1 MINQQRNLADTL
13 QPTMLV
19 HNQVQC
25 QPERAETTEDSFII
39 SGSQKLITT
48 KSPTASIQRAQNDN
62 HKIWGDLED
71 VGTPYAEE
79 AL

>member
-1 MINQQRNLADTL
+1 
-13 QPTMLV
+13 MLV
-19 HNQVQC
+19 HNQVQY

-39 SGSQKLITT
+39 SGSQKLITI

-71 VGTPYAEE
+71 VGTPYVKE
-79 AL
+79 ALQTPYTV

>member
-1 MINQQRNLADTL
+1 MINQQRSLADTL

-19 HNQVQC
+19 HNQVH

-48 KSPTASIQRAQNDN
+48 KSPTASIQRALNDN